1 MWYNMV
7 KVTKGEKLMIKLVKS
22 LVDDKHVLV
31 GFIIQGKE
39 REFGG
44 MTDVEVARSIP
55 LQSLRQ
61 SSFKNNQIK
70 IERGSIVELGQ
81 FRVNTLPMGKI
92 IGNDIIDMDN
102 SITITKRFMMDNENI
117 GFAVQFGD
125 GETLNVRYEAL
136 LNYAVWFK
144 PSNFVVRT
152 VGSRQFI
159 AGKPGVMRLED
170 LPCEVIGDAP
180 TRKTAKS
187 GAKDKDKKISK
198 ATQAQVG
205 TGIDIISFYDWIMKN
220 HGAYL
225 HLEGT
230 PYVAKTVEKVKTDQ
244 EQLFMPLKVSEV
256 CTSALQF
263 NPQNL
268 KVNAPFKKAGIVN
281 VQISGQNIPVV
292 TYLDRTKSL
301 FIGGRD
307 YIHQFGIAIPQ
318 SVENELINNFGP
330 SLALTKLSDEALIKS
345 LNQVINSSETLIYY
359 IVDAK
364 NIDMVAKDKI
374 PRVVKSAKSLYQLV
388 LDLNDCKVISKCFS
402 NRGKFMKQ
410 LKAELGDMEAADAVS
425 KKPVGI
431 FAMMNEADLARV
443 IDMGFNPYTGGFNP
457 PATDTKKKSSNKNE
471 EITIEYSIAGKTI
484 SSETGDK
491 LIEMAKSGDTSKM
504 SPQVLADIL
513 KVISISDAKE
523 RYAKATETAKKY
535 EHTQRELEKA
545 LWLHNT
551 AMVILGNGRVIHTRD
566 YSKWELDEKGTA
578 RVKAGQVFRCN
589 EADCEGL
596 AVKFTGV
603 SFAK

>member
-1 MWYNMV
+1 
-7 KVTKGEKLMIKLVKS
+7 MIKLVKN
-22 LVDDKHVLV
+22 LVNDKHVLI
-31 GFIIQGKE
+31 GFMIQGKE

-44 MTDVEVARSIP
+44 MTDNEVIRSIP

-61 SSFKNNQIK
+61 SAFKNNQIK

-81 FRVNTLPMGKI
+81 FKINTLPMGKI
-92 IGNDIIDMDN
+92 IGNDIIDMD
-102 SITITKRFMMDNENI
+102 SSVTILKRFMMDNENI
-117 GFAVQFGD
+117 GFTVQFGD

-152 VGSRQFI
+152 VGKRQFI

-170 LPCEVIGDAP
+170 LPCEIIGDAP

-198 ATQAQVG
+198 ATAAQVG
-205 TGIDIISFYDWIMKN
+205 TGIDIISFYDWVMKH

-230 PYVAKTVEKVKTDQ
+230 PYIAKTVEKVEG
-244 EQLFMPLKVSEV
+244 EQDNTFMPLKVSEV
-256 CTSALQF
+256 CTAPLQF

-281 VQISGQNIPVV
+281 VQVSGQNFPVV

-307 YIHQFGIAIPQ
+307 YMHQFGIAIPK
-318 SVENELINNFGP
+318 SAEEELIGLFGP
-330 SLALTKLSDEALIKS
+330 SLALSKMTDAGLITS
-345 LNQVINSSETLIYY
+345 LNQVINSQEELIYY

-364 NIDMVAKDKI
+364 NIDMVEKNKI
-374 PRVVKSAKSLYQLV
+374 PKAVKSAKSLYQLV
-388 LDLNDCKVISKCFS
+388 LELNDCKVISKCFS

-410 LKAELGDMEAADAVS
+410 LKAELGTAEAADAAS

-431 FAMMNEADLARV
+431 FAMMNEADLAKV
-443 IDMGFNPYTGGFNP
+443 EEMGFNPYTGGFSLP
-457 PATDTKKKSSNKNE
+457 STGSKKKDIDKNE

-504 SPQVLADIL
+504 SPEVLANIL
-513 KVISISDAKE
+513 RVISIQNDKE
-523 RYAKATETAKKY
+523 RYSAAIDMAKKY
-535 EHTQRELEKA
+535 DRSQKELERT

-551 AMVILGNGRVIHTRD
+551 AMVLLGNGRIIHTRD
-566 YSKWELDEKGTA
+566 YNKWELDEKATNKI
-578 RVKAGQVFRCN
+578 KAGMVYRCT
-589 EADCEGL
+589 EAGCEGL